1 MKALELV
8 ALTSGLTIQHLLFI
22 LLGAIGY
29 LLQKYLEQNAKAKSE
44 TGKPLVFWKE
54 YMVSNETVISFC
66 LTVILSVFV
75 TAGVAYELPDHPTL
89 TAIIGGTGA
98 YAGAS
103 MLRKQVNTYRYN
115 KTPDIAKEDKKPD
128 DEQ

>member
-1 MKALELV
+1 MKTLEVV
-8 ALTSGLTIQHLLFI
+8 ALISGLTVQHLLFI
-22 LLGAIGY
+22 FLGAIGY
-29 LLQKYLEQNAKAKSE
+29 LLQKYLEQNAKSKAE

-66 LTVILSVFV
+66 ITIILSVFV
-75 TAGVAYELPDHPTL
+75 TAGVAYELPDHPTM

-115 KTPDIAKEDKKPD
+115 KLPESVKEDKKPN
-128 DEQ
+128 DE